1 MRGADRAGRGRR
13 HRRGPAPVMKT
24 DVGTE
29 AVRALYT
36 GRSDVTL
43 TWQRRSVGAR
53 AETETVRRILRQWLP
68 PAPADV
74 VDVGGGNGFFAF
86 ELTGTGYRVRL
97 SDLTEAL
104 IDDARRR
111 ADEQGQRLVA
121 IDVADARRLPY
132 ADRSADA
139 ALFFGP
145 MYGLQSPADRAL
157 ALAEVRRILRP
168 AGVLVVESLT
178 KAGGLRNLAHR
189 DPAALTR
196 IDIARFVEDGVIA
209 GPDLPRFYD
218 GHVFLD
224 PDDVA
229 AELTAAGLDV
239 LDTVAVDGP
248 HPLRQRT
255 LAGADPAVVSAW
267 ADLALYVGRQ
277 RSYWAAANHML
288 HVTRLS

>member
-1 MRGADRAGRGRR
+1 
-13 HRRGPAPVMKT
+13 MKT

-248 HPLRQRT
+248 HPLGQRT